1 MIVKDPPKSPLDPV
15 RHKRLL
21 EDLEHICSVAH
32 VPQKHVRESMVGYC
46 DSLEIDWVVNFHIY
60 RETYPGLLIEGKKGS
75 ATDRCMAIAGALLR
89 NFIDARVLTVSKLLE
104 YHEGPG
110 VPEPTVLII
119 SNLQIN
125 NHGKPFTAWQLAV
138 IYDVLVR
145 RWTANLPTV
154 VAVDDMEALTQNYGL
169 SFAQFLDKYKR

>member
-1 MIVKDPPKSPLDPV
+1 MNINAPPKSVLDPE

-21 EDLEHICSVAH
+21 EDLEHICSIAH

-46 DSLEIDWVVNFHIY
+46 DSLEIDWVTNFRLY
-60 RETYPGLLIEGKKGS
+60 RETYPGLLIEGHKDS
-75 ATDRCMAIAGALLR
+75 TDRCMAIAGALLR
-89 NFIDARVLTVSKLLE
+89 NFIDARVVSVNKILE
-104 YHEGPG
+104 YHETNSI
-110 VPEPTVLII
+110 PEPTVLVI

-154 VAVDDMEALTQNYGL
+154 VAIDNMDSLKQTYGL
-169 SFAQFLDKYKR
+169 SFGQFLEKYKR